1 MGDKGS
7 DFNELVVIDVRIVL
21 TLTRSPCSL
30 QKVACPGQRTQGKI
44 AMEAQ
49 IRVMPAH
56 ATELSILNSR
66 QRLCRFGPL
75 RSYMSPNAYYAQGP

>member
-1 MGDKGS
+1 
-7 DFNELVVIDVRIVL
+7 
-21 TLTRSPCSL
+21 
-30 QKVACPGQRTQGKI
+30 
-44 AMEAQ
+44 MEAQ